1 MRNLTCLMM
10 YSQIKHYVHK
20 HIIMSELD
28 LFDKQ
33 MNINKFFLQLSSSY
47 LNITQELQ
55 SILLRDFQFNQ
66 YHSVVV

>member
-1 MRNLTCLMM
+1 MM

-20 HIIMSELD
+20 HIIMSEFD

-55 SILLRDFQFNQ
+55 SILLRDFQTNQ